1 MIQSPQKKKGKNQA
15 NLQFWE
21 DKMKKE
27 AKSYRIYIRVS
38 EAEKAEIVY
47 QAALNN
53 MSISEYILK
62 CVRRKR
68 IVVCEN
74 FPELLYQLSA
84 LGNNLNQIA
93 AIANTNKYISSNQ
106 IESAKNILSDCY
118 DKMSEFV
125 SYICEPKS
133 DSENS
138 HNQLSEEVVEEINNA
153 LAIIN
158 SRVNSA
164 KKEM

>member
-38 EAEKAEIVY
+38 EAEKAEIAY

-106 IESAKNILSDCY
+106 IESAKIFYPTVTIKCLNSFRISVSQNLIQKILTIS
-118 DKMSEFV
+118 
-125 SYICEPKS
+125 
-133 DSENS
+133 
-138 HNQLSEEVVEEINNA
+138 
-153 LAIIN
+153 
-158 SRVNSA
+158 
-164 KKEM
+164 

>member
-1 MIQSPQKKKGKNQA
+1 
-15 NLQFWE
+15 
-21 DKMKKE
+21 MKKE

-38 EAEKAEIVY
+38 EAEKAEIAY

-164 KKEM
+164 KEEM

>member
-1 MIQSPQKKKGKNQA
+1 
-15 NLQFWE
+15 
-21 DKMKKE
+21 MKKE

-38 EAEKAEIVY
+38 EAEKAEIAY

-118 DKMSEFV
+118 DKMSRISV
-125 SYICEPKS
+125 SQNLIQKILTIS
-133 DSENS
+133 
-138 HNQLSEEVVEEINNA
+138 
-153 LAIIN
+153 
-158 SRVNSA
+158 
-164 KKEM
+164 